1 MINEDNEMEQRE
13 NEAIAD
19 FYATITTLYLNQ
31 LKSHSFSDDT
41 IVLELLD
48 DVDMKLFIED
58 FKEDYQDYWNFDK
71 LITVEFRWFGVV
83 EQFQIQ

>member
-1 MINEDNEMEQRE
+1 MNEDEEMEQRE

-19 FYATITTLYLNQ
+19 FYATITATYQDQ

-41 IVLELLD
+41 IILDLLE
-48 DVDMKLFIED
+48 DVDMKLFIKD

-71 LITVEFRWFGVV
+71 QITVEFRWLGIV
-83 EQFQIQ
+83 EEFVIT